1 MNTLSTNPLS
11 SPHPGYILT
20 IICPDRPGIVFAVSQ
35 FLYEQQCN
43 IVDSAQY
50 TDHFSGRFFMRI
62 HFEQIEKPLQL
73 ALVEANFSSIQNR
86 FQMDAKFY
94 NLQQQPRV
102 LIMVSKFG
110 HCLNDLLFRTKTGSL
125 PIDIAGIGSNHH
137 DFNDLAK
144 SYNIPYH
151 YFAITSAEDG
161 RKNDVEQQL
170 LDLIE
175 KEKIDL
181 VVLARYM
188 QILSPKLCEAL
199 AGRVI
204 NIHHSFLPSFKGA
217 KPYLQAH
224 QRGVKLIGATA
235 HYVTTDLDEGPIIE
249 QEISRVNHSMTPD
262 QLTAIGRDVESMA
275 LARAIQWQAEHRIL
289 LNGKSTVI
297 FQ

>member
-1 MNTLSTNPLS
+1 MNTLSTSQQS
-11 SPHPGYILT
+11 STHPGYILT
-20 IICPDRPGIVFAVSQ
+20 IICPDRPGIVYAVTQ
-35 FLYEQQCN
+35 FLFEQQCN
-43 IVDSAQY
+43 IADSAQY
-50 TDHFSGRFFMRI
+50 TDPFSGRFFMRI
-62 HFEQIEKPLQL
+62 HFEQIEKSLILSQI
-73 ALVEANFSSIQNR
+73 EQDFSSIQNR

-94 NLQQQPRV
+94 SLLQLPRV

-110 HCLNDLLFRTKTGSL
+110 HCLNDLLFRTKSGNL
-125 PIDIAGIGSNHH
+125 PIEIAGIGSNHH

-144 SYNIPYH
+144 SYQIPYH
-151 YFAITSAEDG
+151 FFPITSALDE

-170 LDLIE
+170 LELVE
-175 KEKIDL
+175 KERIDL

-188 QILSPKLCEAL
+188 QILSPRLCEAL
-199 AGRVI
+199 AGKVI

-249 QEISRVNHSMTPD
+249 QEVSRVNHAMTPD

-275 LARAIQWQAEHRIL
+275 LARAIQWHAEHRIL